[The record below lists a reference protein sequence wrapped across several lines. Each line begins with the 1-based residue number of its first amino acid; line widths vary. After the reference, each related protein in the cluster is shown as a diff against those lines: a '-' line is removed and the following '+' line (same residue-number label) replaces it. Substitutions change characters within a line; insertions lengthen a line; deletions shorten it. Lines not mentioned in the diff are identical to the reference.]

1 MNKKETIEERTAR
14 ASKFGGI
21 PEKLIKNKFNRHDSI
36 IQFSFDELITT
47 IEANEIHYNE
57 ESIKK
62 VFTEIMKLKIS
73 QATDAVYLNR
83 DNILKVLEK

>member
-1 MNKKETIEERTAR
+1 MQKILDNINEAVKD
-14 ASKFGGI
+14 G
-21 PEKLIKNKFNRHDSI
+21 LKNKFNRHDSI
-36 IQFSFDELITT
+36 IEFSFDELITT

-73 QATDAVYLNR
+73 QATDSVYINR
-83 DNILKVLEK
+83 HNILKKLEK